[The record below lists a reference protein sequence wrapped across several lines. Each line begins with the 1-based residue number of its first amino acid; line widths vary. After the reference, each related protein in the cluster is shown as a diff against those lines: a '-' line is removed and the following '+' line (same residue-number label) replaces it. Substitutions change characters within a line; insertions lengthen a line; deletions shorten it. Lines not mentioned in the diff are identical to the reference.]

1 MCPVKKV
8 MALLSLY
15 GFPFRSYL
23 VVLLMGNSNYFRWM
37 LVKALYMNADFPVVK
52 DKDLYE
58 ALENTKMETIAAL
71 KSIPVDRES
80 YAYAEGKWTVKQLA
94 QHVVDCER
102 ILNYRALAIARKEP
116 MNLNGFDEN
125 LYVENDYSEFRT
137 LTEICEEFEITRN
150 STQMLIKSFHPATI
164 HTIPVKKSLI
174 SSSDIP

>member
-1 MCPVKKV
+1 MIEKPNNLDPK
-8 MALLSLY
+8 AYFTSYIESL
-15 GFPFRSYL
+15 RET
-23 VVLLMGNSNYFRWM
+23 
-37 LVKALYMNADFPVVK
+37 
-52 DKDLYE
+52 DLYE

-150 STQMLIKSFHPATI
+150 STQMLIKSFHPDILDHIGNANGDEVTPRSILWFMAGHNI
-164 HTIPVKKSLI
+164 HHIKVMKERYLG
-174 SSSDIP
+174 